1 MIPNRPAGAGMFPAM
16 PYATEFDFPRRR
28 AVLRAEGP
36 VDLAASLEAMAALT
50 TDARLGSGYTIL
62 VDMRAAD
69 YTPSLAEVRRL
80 TDLKGQAEQLKAYPI
95 AFVTSTAV
103 HHTAA
108 NMVATMATL
117 KGARAKAFREL
128 AEAEAWLADQ
138 PPGAGTTAGGSVS

>member
-1 MIPNRPAGAGMFPAM
+1 M
-16 PYATEFDFPRRR
+16 PYTSAFDAARHL
-28 AVLRAEGP
+28 AVLRADGA

-50 TDARLGSGYTIL
+50 ADDRLAPGWAIL

-80 TDLKGQAEQLKAYPI
+80 TELQGQAERLKAHPI
-95 AFVTSTAV
+95 AFVTATAV

-117 KGARAKAFREL
+117 KGATAKAFRDL
-128 AEAEAWLADQ
+128 AEAEAWLAS
-138 PPGAGTTAGGSVS
+138 PPPRTGMTPGEPVS